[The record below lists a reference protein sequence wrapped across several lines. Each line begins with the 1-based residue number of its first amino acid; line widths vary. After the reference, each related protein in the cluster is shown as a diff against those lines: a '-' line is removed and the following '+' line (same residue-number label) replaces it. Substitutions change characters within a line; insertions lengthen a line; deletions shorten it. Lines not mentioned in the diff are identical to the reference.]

1 MITGNFEKPVA
12 PESSMTSLTG
22 SVASTQAICTRGVMI
37 SPAVRG
43 PNATERCTRWAVSES
58 RVPSLAERPAS
69 EASSS
74 EERAERS
81 SSCGSTPSA
90 RTIALAEPLSSLIG

>member
-1 MITGNFEKPVA
+1 
-12 PESSMTSLTG
+12 MTSLTG

-58 RVPSLAERPAS
+58 SVPSLADRSGQRGQLVGGPGRAELLLRLD
-69 EASSS
+69 
-74 EERAERS
+74 AERS
-81 SSCGSTPSA
+81 HDARWPS
-90 RTIALAEPLSSLIG
+90 R